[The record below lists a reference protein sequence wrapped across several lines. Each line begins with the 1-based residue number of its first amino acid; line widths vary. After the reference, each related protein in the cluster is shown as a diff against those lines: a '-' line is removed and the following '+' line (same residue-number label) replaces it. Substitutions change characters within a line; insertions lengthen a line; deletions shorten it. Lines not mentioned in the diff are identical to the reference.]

1 MWDEMKSPGLKRKT
15 NSFTRRHAMKGNG
28 IEGKTPKKGK
38 TPKNFKAWV
47 SNPKENLS
55 RKGLL

>member
-1 MWDEMKSPGLKRKT
+1 
-15 NSFTRRHAMKGNG
+15 MKGNG